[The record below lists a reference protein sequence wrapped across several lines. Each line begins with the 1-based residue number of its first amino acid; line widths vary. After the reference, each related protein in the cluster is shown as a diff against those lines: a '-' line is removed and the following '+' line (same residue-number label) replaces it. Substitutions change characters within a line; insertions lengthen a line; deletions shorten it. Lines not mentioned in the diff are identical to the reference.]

1 MWPWPFLKV
10 LAVIEKLLSLGM
22 TTTNDRDHVR
32 PVRGAR
38 DPLQFEESA
47 KNVFSFVL
55 LLLSPFLPSFPPS
68 FRPPFLS
75 LSASRRDL
83 TTCYAIF
90 SAGLR
95 QRSSPLLPPSLTP
108 SLTLSG
114 GHILRQRGIRHKKVG
129 KECRMSHAT
138 CRLAGAT

>member
-1 MWPWPFLKV
+1 MWPWPILKV
-10 LAVIEKLLSLGM
+10 LAVIEKLLRLGM
-22 TTTNDRDHVR
+22 TTRNDRNRVVPCVALATPSSLRNPRRMFFH
-32 PVRGAR
+32 
-38 DPLQFEESA
+38 LFYCS
-47 KNVFSFVL
+47 
-55 LLLSPFLPSFPPS
+55 FLPSFPPS
-68 FRPPFLS
+68 FCPPFLS